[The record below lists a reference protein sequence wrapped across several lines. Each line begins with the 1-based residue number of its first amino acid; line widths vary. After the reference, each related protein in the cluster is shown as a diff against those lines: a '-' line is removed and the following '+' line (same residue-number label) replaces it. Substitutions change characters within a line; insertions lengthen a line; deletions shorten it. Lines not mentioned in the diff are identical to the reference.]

1 DAVGAIF
8 FKTKTNQEGAGP
20 RDPRHLYA
28 NPFSPSTC
36 WVTALAIYWAC
47 NPRAQ
52 PGPLFPGSDP
62 KLCFGKTL
70 GNLLKKDGVAKTY
83 GTHSVRKVVAT
94 FACGGSTGGP

>member
-1 DAVGAIF
+1 F
-8 FKTKTNQEGAGP
+8 FTTKTNQEGAGP

-36 WVTALAIYWAC
+36 WVTALAIYLAC

-62 KLCFGKTL
+62 KLRFGKTL
-70 GNLLKKDGVAKTY
+70 GNLLKKDGAAKTY
-83 GTHSVRKVVAT
+83 GTHSVK
-94 FACGGSTGGP
+94 